1 VKQLRTRALPSGG
14 NGGSRNRKR
23 FELRFTTERNQKES
37 IMTLQRITPFADFDR
52 SFNRELNTMRR
63 TIDRLFDDRVFG
75 REALLEP
82 FEFDFAGFPLDIY
95 EEGENL
101 VVKASIPGLK
111 PEDLKVEVRDDILT
125 ITGETKE
132 DKEEKE
138 RNYHLR
144 EHRAT
149 RYERSVMLP
158 NAVKI
163 DKAEAVFENGK
174 LILTL
179 PRSGEVK
186 AKSIPVKASKS

>member
-1 VKQLRTRALPSGG
+1 
-14 NGGSRNRKR
+14 
-23 FELRFTTERNQKES
+23 
-37 IMTLQRITPFADFDR
+37 MTLQRFTPFAPLTDFDR
-52 SFNRELNTMRR
+52 NFSRELNTMRR

-75 REALLEP
+75 RENLLEP

-95 EEGENL
+95 DEGENL

-125 ITGETKE
+125 ISGETKE
-132 DKEEKE
+132 DTEEKD

-144 EHRAT
+144 EHRST

-158 NAVKI
+158 SAVKI
-163 DKAEAVFENGK
+163 DKAEALFENGK

-186 AKSIPVKASKS
+186 AKSIPIKAGKK